1 MRTKQDARKPKIKA
15 HQRAVTTEHEQRL
28 KVKVAINEENLRS
41 KIQPRI
47 LNQLLRG
54 SGRGGPPS
62 STPWAASSLRRMN
75 LLGVLLR
82 HLLDVLFSLLLEVGG
97 WHKVAL
103 EQFRK
108 LGSALA
114 RHTGQG
120 EDEKVGH
127 LVKRVAIL
135 LQRGLSSML
144 LNRIPGHPPAVID
157 GQE

>member
-1 MRTKQDARKPKIKA
+1 MDVTITHPLQAATRAGAAATPGHAMTVAFENKCRDTEELCREQGIKFIPI
-15 HQRAVTTEHEQRL
+15 
-28 KVKVAINEENLRS
+28 VAE
-41 KIQPRI
+41 
-47 LNQLLRG
+47 
-54 SGRGGPPS
+54 
-62 STPWAASSLRRMN
+62 SL
-75 LLGVLLR
+75 
-82 HLLDVLFSLLLEVGG
+82 GG

-120 EDEKVGH
+120 EGEKVDH

-144 LNRIPGHPPAVID
+144 LNRIPGHPPAEID

>member
-1 MRTKQDARKPKIKA
+1 MTVAFENKCRNTEELCREQGIKFIPI
-15 HQRAVTTEHEQRL
+15 
-28 KVKVAINEENLRS
+28 VAE
-41 KIQPRI
+41 
-47 LNQLLRG
+47 
-54 SGRGGPPS
+54 
-62 STPWAASSLRRMN
+62 SL
-75 LLGVLLR
+75 
-82 HLLDVLFSLLLEVGG
+82 GG

-114 RHTGQG
+114 RHTGHG
-120 EDEKVGH
+120 DGEKVDH

-144 LNRIPGHPPAVID
+144 LNRIPGHPPAEID